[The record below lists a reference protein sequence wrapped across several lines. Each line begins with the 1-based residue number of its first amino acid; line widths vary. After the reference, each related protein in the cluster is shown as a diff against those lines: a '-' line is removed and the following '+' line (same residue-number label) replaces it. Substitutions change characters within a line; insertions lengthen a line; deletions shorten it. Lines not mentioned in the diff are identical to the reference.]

1 VEGQGS
7 STLFVH
13 DGALYLMGLG
23 SRSVVI
29 RRSADGGDSWTTPQ
43 DAETGILL
51 KGRYSTAPV
60 PVIAHEGRVW
70 RAMEDTLGP
79 GDWASHFRAFI
90 MSAPE
95 QADLLQAASW
105 TRSEPLGG
113 DRAWLD
119 NTFGG
124 WLEGNAVVG
133 PDDTVAIVLRVNYFS
148 FEGAKAALIHVSSD
162 GKTLSFDPATG
173 LTQLP
178 GGAKKFTIR
187 YDPTSQHYWSLTN
200 FVPQRHRHGGQL
212 HPGGNPESTRNT
224 LALVSSPDL
233 ENWSVRSIELYH
245 PDTSKHGFQYADWQ
259 FDGGDIVAVSRTAY
273 DDEFGGAHDMHDAN
287 YLTFHRVCDFRA
299 TLENPAGDP
308 WGLLD
313 E

>member
-1 VEGQGS
+1 
-7 STLFVH
+7 
-13 DGALYLMGLG
+13 
-23 SRSVVI
+23 
-29 RRSADGGDSWTTPQ
+29 
-43 DAETGILL
+43 
-51 KGRYSTAPV
+51 
-60 PVIAHEGRVW
+60 
-70 RAMEDTLGP
+70 
-79 GDWASHFRAFI
+79 